1 MKQSVINCCDSHRYG
16 NEVNASTSSILWQ
29 KRKQYCAGILYII
42 GGSYNFEAK
51 IVNASPAEQMCT
63 FTADQKWCANPGIF
77 FVFRH
82 FLNTMKNT
90 VQNLMI
96 KSVDGMLGI
105 WTWDHKIVDV
115 DESTELWR
123 PPPIKYLFMM
133 RQMCKG
139 LVKTLTRY
147 CQYNT
152 PASYFFF
159 DAVPITVFNLT
170 TTY

>member
-29 KRKQYCAGILYII
+29 KRKQYW
-42 GGSYNFEAK
+42 SRNFIYHLWKLQFRSKNCQRFTSLANVHFYCCSKSMCQPRHLFCFSSFSQHNENYSAKFDDKKRRWYAWDLNLGPQNCRCRRIHWAMEAPT
-51 IVNASPAEQMCT
+51 NQ
-63 FTADQKWCANPGIF
+63 
-77 FVFRH
+77 
-82 FLNTMKNT
+82 
-90 VQNLMI
+90 
-96 KSVDGMLGI
+96 
-105 WTWDHKIVDV
+105 
-115 DESTELWR
+115 
-123 PPPIKYLFMM
+123 YLFMM
-133 RQMCKG
+133 RQMCNG